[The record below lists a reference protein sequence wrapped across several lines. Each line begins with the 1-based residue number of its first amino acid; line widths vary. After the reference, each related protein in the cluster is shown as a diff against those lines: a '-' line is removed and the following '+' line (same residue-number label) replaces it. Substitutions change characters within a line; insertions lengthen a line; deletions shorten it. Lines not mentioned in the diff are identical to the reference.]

1 MSAVCLLRGG
11 SSVPHPVAF
20 GDGLRSCCG
29 CVCEVHFLPSMR
41 TAGPACLFG
50 LMVSRPSHQLFGLAS
65 LLGDC
70 AHGLPRTTPV
80 CRAQSLVWITLP
92 LASCF
97 VHRLSP
103 FGVWKR
109 ANMLCFCVQG
119 CVGRA
124 RRRQRAQRLTSLD
137 HLRRRRTCHMWAFA
151 CSRASGCW
159 PPRRGLQ
166 RRRRHRGR
174 GKLLRQKEQVD
185 GRRAVSHGLCKTV
198 MGGQPL
204 KGVALYA

>member
-1 MSAVCLLRGG
+1 MLWLYVRSPFYTLNANR
-11 SSVPHPVAF
+11 
-20 GDGLRSCCG
+20 RSC
-29 CVCEVHFLPSMR
+29 
-41 TAGPACLFG
+41 
-50 LMVSRPSHQLFGLAS
+50 VSVRLDGFSPIPPTVWWQRPRLAS

-103 FGVWKR
+103 VGVWKR
-109 ANMLCFCVQG
+109 ANMRCFCVQG

-137 HLRRRRTCHMWAFA
+137 HLRRRRTCHMCAFA
-151 CSRASGCW
+151 CSRAGGCW
-159 PPRRGLQ
+159 PGGSIILWMGTRTPLLTRGAPSTRRVPPIFLSPAPEPWQ
-166 RRRRHRGR
+166 Q
-174 GKLLRQKEQVD
+174 L
-185 GRRAVSHGLCKTV
+185 
-198 MGGQPL
+198 
-204 KGVALYA
+204 